1 MYAKN
6 WLTFSSPLVTWWT
19 NRFNIQELY
28 ALPTLY
34 SCVLYLS
41 ENKQRLHFVGNKQKN
56 FYNRVEKCLQRG
68 TDSVFKE
75 SSLRLVFQRLIKG
88 LFMEILV
95 KVNVKISLRNLNCL
109 ETCDK
114 YNRRKLHTHDIGWR
128 LNSPYGHFEWRRLFR
143 LHLLWHAHWEIWKNR
158 FIDWAC

>member
-6 WLTFSSPLVTWWT
+6 WLAFSSLLFTWCT
-19 NRFNIQELY
+19 NRFKIQELY

-34 SCVLYLS
+34 SCVLYFS
-41 ENKQRLHFVGNKQKN
+41 ENKQRLHFVRNKRKDL
-56 FYNRVEKCLQRG
+56 YNRVEKCLQLG

-75 SSLRLVFQRLIKG
+75 SSLRFVFQGLIKE
-88 LFMEILV
+88 LSLEILV
-95 KVNVKISLRNLNCL
+95 KVNVKISLWNLNYL
-109 ETCDK
+109 ENCDE
-114 YNRRKLHTHDIGWR
+114 YNRCKLHIHDIGWR
-128 LNSPYGHFEWRRLFR
+128 LNSPYGHFEWRRLLR